1 MKRDLPDRELRA
13 VLHDDE
19 TVVAQGRAS
28 ITPRSSRDVVAVEPL
43 FFIGGLVDRWTRRV
57 FEAADIAEETESTSF
72 PLEPHMV
79 AIVTTERIL
88 TWSRDRDPGNPETVL
103 ANVPFEQIDSINT
116 EIPRLGSGMDA
127 RITMKDG
134 LQVRIRVDHRLADVL
149 VSSIRHRLD

>member
-1 MKRDLPDRELRA
+1 M
-13 VLHDDE
+13 
-19 TVVAQGRAS
+19 
-28 ITPRSSRDVVAVEPL
+28 EPL
-43 FFIGGLVDRWTRRV
+43 FLIGGLVDRWTRRV